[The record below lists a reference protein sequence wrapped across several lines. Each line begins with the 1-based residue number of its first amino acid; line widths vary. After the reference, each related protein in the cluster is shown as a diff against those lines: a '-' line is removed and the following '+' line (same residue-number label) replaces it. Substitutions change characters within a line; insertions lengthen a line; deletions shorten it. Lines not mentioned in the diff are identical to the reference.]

1 MSYSQNQEDLFILN
15 YFGDYKGTVLEIG
28 ANDGTMLSN
37 SRLAIRNGWSA
48 YLVEPGDPYKSLVD
62 LYGHSPETVR
72 LFGYGLGEKTEQVNF
87 YASKSHIPN
96 GSDIGLVSSTSY
108 KETERWRNAG
118 VEFITT
124 TIQVRK
130 YSEWYEAQDRPKF
143 DFISLDCEG
152 GEWGILQQIDL
163 DECAC
168 RALCIEWNG
177 NPDLWNLFNDYC
189 GSFGMVLRVQNNEN
203 LIFTK

>member
-28 ANDGTMLSN
+28 ANDGIMLSN
-37 SRLAIRNGWSA
+37 SRLAIQNGWSA
-48 YLVEPGDPYKSLVD
+48 YLVEPGETFNSLKFIYGGNPNIKLFPY
-62 LYGHSPETVR
+62 GI
-72 LFGYGLGEKTEQVNF
+72 GEKTEQVNF

-96 GSDIGLVSSTSY
+96 GSDIGLVSSISY

-124 TIQVRK
+124 TIQIRK
-130 YSEWYEAQDRPKF
+130 YSEWYETQDRPKF

-152 GEWGILQQIDL
+152 GEWGILQLIDL

-168 RALCIEWNG
+168 KCLCIEWNG
-177 NPDLWNLFNDYC
+177 NPDLRNLFNDYC
-189 GSFGMVLRVQNNEN
+189 SSFGMVLMVQNNEN
-203 LIFTK
+203 LIFCR